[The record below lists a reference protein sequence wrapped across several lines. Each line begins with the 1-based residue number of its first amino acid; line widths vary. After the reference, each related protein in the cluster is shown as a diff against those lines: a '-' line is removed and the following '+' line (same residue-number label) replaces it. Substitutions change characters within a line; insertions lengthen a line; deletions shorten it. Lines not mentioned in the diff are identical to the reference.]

1 MHMAIW
7 SGMFQTAMCLRQ
19 REIVMSKNALGKLEY
34 LFYIIWFQAISMYW
48 YRTFCFRSL
57 NSLTVQQSKLILWGI
72 TGGSLIILICV
83 TWKKRRNFTELFLT
97 LVFAYGLYALITYA
111 DHFKVFALISL
122 AAAVALSVLLIVI
135 AFSEPPKRS
144 KRFSVYIRMR
154 LRTVLLCTRTVSAL
168 CLAPFFAFVAVI
180 SFLDMPLIKPTENV
194 IDMPAIQEATIS
206 NNMTTV
212 QLLNEEEW
220 TRLSEQERLDVLQVI
235 ANIEAHYL
243 GIPYTPTVEA
253 AVLDTNTLGTYSH
266 SERSIKVSID
276 SLKNGTAHD
285 ALKIVA
291 HESYHSYQHCLVEL
305 FLMNEEYQHLLLFS
319 GIKEYADEFTH
330 YKDGGTNTE
339 DFYEYYFQTV
349 EIDARNYAVE
359 AVSDYYSRISN

>member
-1 MHMAIW
+1 
-7 SGMFQTAMCLRQ
+7 MFQTAMCLRQ
-19 REIVMSKNALGKLEY
+19 REIVMSKNTLGKLEY

-57 NSLTVQQSKLILWGI
+57 NSLTAQQSKLILWGI

-168 CLAPFFAFVAVI
+168 CLAPF
-180 SFLDMPLIKPTENV
+180 LH
-194 IDMPAIQEATIS
+194 
-206 NNMTTV
+206 
-212 QLLNEEEW
+212 
-220 TRLSEQERLDVLQVI
+220 LSL
-235 ANIEAHYL
+235 
-243 GIPYTPTVEA
+243 
-253 AVLDTNTLGTYSH
+253 
-266 SERSIKVSID
+266 
-276 SLKNGTAHD
+276 
-285 ALKIVA
+285 
-291 HESYHSYQHCLVEL
+291 L
-305 FLMNEEYQHLLLFS
+305 FLFWTCH
-319 GIKEYADEFTH
+319 
-330 YKDGGTNTE
+330 
-339 DFYEYYFQTV
+339 
-349 EIDARNYAVE
+349 
-359 AVSDYYSRISN
+359 